1 PEEVLRRAELL
12 LAPYGVFTTVPLSE
26 QPSNRF
32 LTNEI
37 QGLEAFGVINPAVFL
52 SVAALVLNV
61 LMTRLTEQQRVV
73 VGTLKALGYLDR
85 QVFAH
90 FLKFGLCIG
99 LLSGALGTALGYW
112 LSGAMTAMYRTFFEF
127 PTLAN
132 RFYADTFVKGM
143 LISLVCSLI
152 GSVHG
157 ARSVLKLEPAEAMR
171 PKPPAQGGA
180 IWLERFRGFWG
191 RLSFAWRMTLR
202 NVVRHRFRSA
212 AGAFAAAMG
221 ASLLVNA
228 LMLVAETNHM
238 IDFQFE
244 QVQRSDIDLAFK
256 DERGRDAL
264 DEARR
269 LPGVDRAEP
278 VLNVACTFANGS
290 HTRKGGITGLD
301 PRARLT
307 IPRDAAGLPLRI
319 PSAGLT
325 MNRKL
330 AELLHLKHGDTVMVH
345 PIKGL
350 REPHAVPVA
359 EINDAYLGLAVYAD
373 IHYLSRLVHE
383 EFAVSGAQLLV
394 EPGAESRGALYRE
407 LKRLPA
413 LQAVTARADT
423 IANVMDTLVKNQ
435 RVFIFLLV
443 MFAGVIF
450 FGSVLNSS
458 LIGLAERARE
468 VATLLVLGYNERQVG
483 GLFLRE
489 SLLINTLGTLAGLP
503 LGYFLNVGIAIAY
516 DTDMFRIP
524 VIDPKKIWVAALV
537 LGTLFALAAH
547 AIVQRTIWR
556 MNWLEALKTKE

>member
-1 PEEVLRRAELL
+1 
-12 LAPYGVFTTVPLSE
+12 
-26 QPSNRF
+26 
-32 LTNEI
+32 
-37 QGLEAFGVINPAVFL
+37 
-52 SVAALVLNV
+52 
-61 LMTRLTEQQRVV
+61 
-73 VGTLKALGYLDR
+73 
-85 QVFAH
+85 
-90 FLKFGLCIG
+90 
-99 LLSGALGTALGYW
+99 
-112 LSGAMTAMYRTFFEF
+112 
-127 PTLAN
+127 
-132 RFYADTFVKGM
+132 
-143 LISLVCSLI
+143 
-152 GSVHG
+152 
-157 ARSVLKLEPAEAMR
+157 
-171 PKPPAQGGA
+171 

-256 DERGRDAL
+256 DELGRDAL

-307 IPRDAAGLPLRI
+307 IPRDAAGRPLRI

-330 AELLHLKHGDTVMVH
+330 AELLHLKHGDTVTVH

-394 EPGAESRGALYRE
+394 
-407 LKRLPA
+407 
-413 LQAVTARADT
+413 
-423 IANVMDTLVKNQ
+423 
-435 RVFIFLLV
+435 
-443 MFAGVIF
+443 
-450 FGSVLNSS
+450 
-458 LIGLAERARE
+458 
-468 VATLLVLGYNERQVG
+468 
-483 GLFLRE
+483 
-489 SLLINTLGTLAGLP
+489 
-503 LGYFLNVGIAIAY
+503 
-516 DTDMFRIP
+516 
-524 VIDPKKIWVAALV
+524 
-537 LGTLFALAAH
+537 
-547 AIVQRTIWR
+547 
-556 MNWLEALKTKE
+556 